1 MLEYAKPARRAVK
14 ACPRAYQSG
23 SAGFSR
29 ALPSRRSNCA
39 CFDEKSVPNASFQL
53 FLATFVRTHKCR
65 LDSWYCFEQL
75 QSHNESMKKSTH
87 PTLSEVAR
95 QAGVGNTTVSRVI
108 NGGDRVSPKTLA
120 RVRRVI
126 EALGYQPNQAAR
138 VLKGDRTRTIG
149 LMIPSL
155 ADPFFSSCAEAAQAV
170 VRAND
175 SLLIVTATQ
184 NDPHTEIE
192 NLKVLISHRVDG
204 LLIAPANSR
213 SQALCNLVNRLSI
226 PIVAIDRPL
235 FNSSV
240 SSVVTDN
247 FKGARS
253 ATQHLVEHGCERI
266 VCLTGETTLFTIHE
280 RIRGYRAA
288 VSAAG
293 LPCTVNTSIKD
304 YRSAEYA
311 IESLLAGP
319 NCPDAFFTLKNSTT
333 IYAFEV
339 LQKLNVTMPKPI
351 ALLGFD
357 DFELSTTLRPSVSVV
372 QQPVEEIGRV
382 AAELLFEKFSGSPK
396 SGGIPRTTRTRRV
409 LLDTQLIRRI
419 SCGCSAHLV

>member
-1 MLEYAKPARRAVK
+1 
-14 ACPRAYQSG
+14 
-23 SAGFSR
+23 
-29 ALPSRRSNCA
+29 
-39 CFDEKSVPNASFQL
+39 
-53 FLATFVRTHKCR
+53 
-65 LDSWYCFEQL
+65 
-75 QSHNESMKKSTH
+75 MKKSKI

-95 QAGVGNTTVSRVI
+95 RAGVGNATVSRVI
-108 NGGDRVSPKTLA
+108 NGGDRVSPETLA
-120 RVRRVI
+120 RVLRVI
-126 EALGYQPNQAAR
+126 ETLGYRPNHAAR
-138 VLKGDRTRTIG
+138 VLKGDRTKTIG
-149 LMIPSL
+149 LIIPSM

-192 NLKVLISHRVDG
+192 NVNILMSHRVDG

-213 SQALCNLVNRLSI
+213 SHALCNLVSRLSV
-226 PIVAIDRPL
+226 PIVAIDRPI
-235 FNSSV
+235 FDTSV
-240 SSVVTDN
+240 SAVVTDN
-247 FKGARS
+247 FKGARVG
-253 ATQHLVEHGCERI
+253 TQHLIEHGCERI
-266 VCLTGETTLFTIHE
+266 ACLTGESTLFTIQE

-288 VSAAG
+288 VHAAG
-293 LPCTVNTSIKD
+293 LTSTINTAIKD

-339 LQKLNVTMPKPI
+339 LQKLNVGMPKPI

-357 DFELSTTLRPSVSVV
+357 DFELATTLRPSVSVV

-382 AAELLFEKFSGSPK
+382 AAELLFEKFTGSSNSAVGRSAK
-396 SGGIPRTTRTRRV
+396 SRRV
-409 LLDTQLIRRI
+409 LLETRLIRRG
-419 SCGCSAHLV
+419 SCGCSTHPA

>member
-1 MLEYAKPARRAVK
+1 VVRDQTYAHTA
-14 ACPRAYQSG
+14 
-23 SAGFSR
+23 
-29 ALPSRRSNCA
+29 
-39 CFDEKSVPNASFQL
+39 
-53 FLATFVRTHKCR
+53 
-65 LDSWYCFEQL
+65 
-75 QSHNESMKKSTH
+75 MKKSTL

-120 RVRRVI
+120 KVRRVI
-126 EALGYQPNQAAR
+126 EALGYRPNQAAR
-138 VLKGDRTRTIG
+138 VLKGDRTKTIG
-149 LMIPSL
+149 LMVPSL

-192 NLKVLISHRVDG
+192 NLNVLISHRVDG
-204 LLIAPANSR
+204 LLLAPANSR
-213 SQALCNLVNRLSI
+213 SQALCDLLNRLTI
-226 PIVAIDRPL
+226 PVVTIDRPI
-235 FNSSV
+235 FNSTV
-240 SSVVTDN
+240 SSVLTDN
-247 FKGARS
+247 FKGART
-253 ATQHLVEHGCERI
+253 ATQHLIEHGCQRI

-280 RIRGYRAA
+280 RVRGYRAA
-288 VSAAG
+288 VGAAG

-339 LQKLNVTMPKPI
+339 LQKLNVAMPKPI

-357 DFELSTTLRPSVSVV
+357 DFELATTLRPSVSVV
-372 QQPVEEIGRV
+372 QQPVEEIGRA
-382 AAELLFEKFSGSPK
+382 AAELLFEKFPWSSNGAVA
-396 SGGIPRTTRTRRV
+396 TRSTRPRRV
-409 LLDTQLIRRI
+409 LLETQLIRRS
-419 SCGCSAHLV
+419 SCGCGPHSS